1 MLSVFEKISGR
12 AKLIVNSIS
21 SKGSDIDV
29 KVSVISF
36 DELMKKET
44 KTEVQKE
51 CYSIKEVM
59 EITGFSR
66 STINRSIKEEILV
79 AKKVK
84 GRVTIKRVD
93 LDRYLEGE
101 YG

>member
-1 MLSVFEKISGR
+1 MLGVFEKISGR

-21 SKGSDIDV
+21 SKGTDIDA

-36 DELMKKET
+36 DELITKEN
-44 KTEVQKE
+44 KTEVHKE
-51 CYSIKEVM
+51 RYSINDVM
-59 EITGFSR
+59 KITGFSR
-66 STINRSIKEEILV
+66 STINRAMKEKLLLTE
-79 AKKVK
+79 KVK

-101 YG
+101 NG